1 MGRGLISRQ
10 IISRQTSAGAT
21 ETLLVAVD
29 VCLVFCFFFKK
40 KRKKKHQK
48 MDLRMTQ
55 LLAVLIFCQRK
66 SAENAAG
73 NCDGELG
80 CGFELLSGPL
90 DCLLVVSE
98 MASPP

>member
-1 MGRGLISRQ
+1 
-10 IISRQTSAGAT
+10 
-21 ETLLVAVD
+21 
-29 VCLVFCFFFKK
+29 
-40 KRKKKHQK
+40 
-48 MDLRMTQ
+48 MTQ
-55 LLAVLIFCQRK
+55 LLAILIFCQRK

-80 CGFELLSGPL
+80 CGFELFSGPL

>member
-29 VCLVFCFFFKK
+29 VCLVSFFKK
-40 KRKKKHQK
+40 KRKKNQQK
-48 MDLRMTQ
+48 MDLRTTQ

-73 NCDGELG
+73 HGDGELG
-80 CGFELLSGPL
+80 CGFQLFSGPP